1 MLAKNFST
9 GLAKGLLAWKAL
21 QKGFVKMSLMKP
33 PLRKRKKGA
42 GNSAP
47 KKRTAFPDVS
57 QPRLDEH
64 LHEYCRGMG
73 VKESFNLYE
82 YLKLEKQQA
91 ENPRAMVKLERLLAT
106 LLLVSPSGQIKYSS
120 LKQSFQVL
128 LQSWGEELLKPHWP
142 NMPAVSQL
150 AGRAADAAGILLN
163 HWRRVTHSQ
172 TAWEKFI
179 SRLDV
184 SQEAAMG
191 RLRKQMQ
198 GGPTTKKRALK
209 PKVSDVSM
217 DSLGFP
223 KMTAMEVEKGDE
235 DEEDE
240 EDVASGGEESSSK
253 SCDQAAMGSSPPPVL
268 KKDWKEHACKKPAAA
283 DTLMK
288 KPSSTSLSTTK
299 VGAGLAKGLST
310 KGTVKVLGKG
320 LKVDLSTVLIHQ
332 DTISQGGGKNQ
343 AYLQHMPGPGKN
355 KRLIVAIT
363 KNQASKTSKTHKQL
377 VEMLLTAC
385 KKPGA
390 SKADVHAERDK
401 ILAKYAK

>member
-1 MLAKNFST
+1 
-9 GLAKGLLAWKAL
+9 
-21 QKGFVKMSLMKP
+21 
-33 PLRKRKKGA
+33 
-42 GNSAP
+42 
-47 KKRTAFPDVS
+47 
-57 QPRLDEH
+57 
-64 LHEYCRGMG
+64 MG

-82 YLKLEKQQA
+82 YLKPEEQQA
-91 ENPRAMVKLERLLAT
+91 ENPRAMVKLQRLLAT

-150 AGRAADAAGILLN
+150 AGRAADAVGILLN

-184 SQEAAMG
+184 SQEAAME

-240 EDVASGGEESSSK
+240 EDVATGGEESSSK

-288 KPSSTSLSTTK
+288 KPSSTSLSTK

-320 LKVDLSTVLIHQ
+320 LKVDLSTVSTHQ
-332 DTISQGGGKNQ
+332 DTISQG
-343 AYLQHMPGPGKN
+343 GKN

-377 VEMLLTAC
+377 VEMLLPAC